1 MLYNICGGIIKYEKA
16 LSINEQRELKR
27 NITKMVYNTDN
38 DYIIN
43 AYFNNWNNF
52 RLLMNKVFNN
62 ISKADIKEIKL
73 VNLLNRYSIN
83 EIEYIKTI

>member
-1 MLYNICGGIIKYEKA
+1 MLYNICNGIIKNEKA
-16 LSINEQRELKR
+16 LSINEQRELKS
-27 NITKMVYNTDN
+27 NITKMIYNTDN

-43 AYFNNWNNF
+43 AYFNNWDEF
-52 RLLMNKVFNN
+52 KRLINKVFNN

>member
-1 MLYNICGGIIKYEKA
+1 MLYNICNGSIKNEKA
-16 LSINEQRELKR
+16 LLTNEQRELKS

-43 AYFNNWNNF
+43 AYFNNWNEF
-52 RLLMNKVFNN
+52 KRLINKVFNN

-73 VNLLNRYSIN
+73 VNLLNRYTIN

>member
-1 MLYNICGGIIKYEKA
+1 
-16 LSINEQRELKR
+16 
-27 NITKMVYNTDN
+27 MVYNTNN

-43 AYFNNWNNF
+43 AYFNNWDESK
-52 RLLMNKVFNN
+52 RLINKVFDN

-83 EIEYIKTI
+83 EIEYIKTISN

>member
-1 MLYNICGGIIKYEKA
+1 MLYNICNGSIKNEKA
-16 LSINEQRELKR
+16 LLTNEQRELKS

-43 AYFNNWNNF
+43 AYFNNWNEF
-52 RLLMNKVFNN
+52 KRLINKVFNN

>member
-1 MLYNICGGIIKYEKA
+1 MLYNICGGSIKSEKA
-16 LSINEQRELKR
+16 LLINEQRELKS

-43 AYFNNWNNF
+43 AYFNNWDEF
-52 RLLMNKVFNN
+52 KRLINKVFNN

-73 VNLLNRYSIN
+73 VNLLNRYTIN

>member
-1 MLYNICGGIIKYEKA
+1 MLYNICNGSIKNEKA
-16 LSINEQRELKR
+16 FSINEQRELKS

-43 AYFNNWNNF
+43 AYFNNWDEF
-52 RLLMNKVFNN
+52 KRLINKVFDN

-83 EIEYIKTI
+83 EIEYIITI

>member
-1 MLYNICGGIIKYEKA
+1 MLYNICGGLIKHEKA
-16 LSINEQRELKR
+16 LLTNEQRELKS

-43 AYFNNWNNF
+43 AYFNNWDEF
-52 RLLMNKVFNN
+52 KRLINKVFDN